1 MPMKLKALLILLLIF
16 SITPHAHA
24 VEYRSYKIIA
34 EVAEDAVYEELVI
47 TLLNDGS
54 SELTSG
60 TVSVPQGSEILSVRD
75 SYGELVYAATDE
87 KGLRI
92 DFSFDVPVKQGEERL
107 IIINLLTSSLVTKKE
122 GYFEYLL
129 VLTPKSDISDFEHV
143 LKLPSDAELY
153 SPKESFSLV
162 VPEANVT
169 GDGTI
174 TWKVNL
180 YANMP
185 EVFLAR
191 YKTGASDTWRNAALV
206 LLAACALG
214 ILGIGANKAR
224 TRIKQKKTLDSLSIL
239 NERER
244 QVLEVIVKKE
254 GMRQYELLEELGY
267 TKASLSKI
275 LTRLEAR
282 GLVRKKKFGKVN
294 RLYPGEKL
302 KNS

>member
-1 MPMKLKALLILLLIF
+1 MPMKLKTLFALLFVL
-16 SITPHAHA
+16 SITCSVHA

-34 EVAEDAVYEELVI
+34 EVAEDVVSEELVI
-47 TLLNDGS
+47 TLQNDGPD
-54 SELTSG
+54 ELTSG
-60 TVSVPQGSEILSVRD
+60 TVSVPQDSEILSVRD
-75 SYGELVYAATDE
+75 SYGALAYTTSGD
-87 KGLRI
+87 KGLKI
-92 DFSFDVPVKQGEERL
+92 DFSFGVPVKPGEERL
-107 IIINLLTSSLVTKKE
+107 VIINLLTRSLVVKKE

-129 VLTPKSDISDFEHV
+129 VLTPKSDMPDFEHV
-143 LKLPSDAELY
+143 LKLPEDAELY

-169 GDGTI
+169 GNTVVWEVG
-174 TWKVNL
+174 L

-191 YKTGASDTWRNAALV
+191 YRTDSGYTWRPAAFVLLSAFALV
-206 LLAACALG
+206 VFG
-214 ILGIGANKAR
+214 ISVKKTIEAMQK
-224 TRIKQKKTLDSLSIL
+224 KKTLNSLNIL

-244 QVLEVIVKKE
+244 RVLEGIVKNE
-254 GMRQYELLEELGY
+254 GIKQYELLEELGY

-282 GLVRKKKFGKVN
+282 GLVKKRKVGKVN

-302 KNS
+302 

>member
-1 MPMKLKALLILLLIF
+1 MLMKLKKILLTLLLIF
-16 SITPHAHA
+16 SIAGQTHA

-34 EVAEDAVYEELVI
+34 EVTEDAVSEELVI

-54 SELTSG
+54 GELTSG
-60 TVSVPQGSEILSVRD
+60 TVSVPEGSEILSVRD
-75 SYGELVYAATDE
+75 SYGELTYTASSNRGI
-87 KGLRI
+87 KI
-92 DFSFDVPVKQGEERL
+92 DFSFDVPVKQGEER
-107 IIINLLTSSLVTKKE
+107 IVIINLFTDSLVTKKD

-129 VLTPKSDISDFEHV
+129 VLTPKSDIPDFEHV

-153 SPKESFSLV
+153 SPKESFSLI
-162 VPEANVT
+162 VPEGGVAE
-169 GDGTI
+169 DGTI
-174 TWKVNL
+174 TWKVKL

-191 YKTGASDTWRNAALV
+191 YRTDDSDNWRTV
-206 LLAACALG
+206 LLVFFGIFAVIVSG
-214 ILGIGANKAR
+214 ILVKRAITVR
-224 TRIKQKKTLDSLSIL
+224 QQKKTLDSLSIL

-244 QVLEVIVKKE
+244 RVLEVIVKKE
-254 GMRQYELLEELGY
+254 GIKQYELLDELGY

-302 KNS
+302 

>member
-1 MPMKLKALLILLLIF
+1 MKLALLTLLLIF
-16 SITPHAHA
+16 SIFGHAHA

-34 EVAEDAVYEELVI
+34 EVAEDAVSEELVI

-54 SELTSG
+54 SELKSG

-75 SYGELVYAATDE
+75 SYGELAYTTSDE
-87 KGLRI
+87 KGLKI
-92 DFSFDVPVKQGEERL
+92 DFSFDVPVKRGEERL
-107 IIINLLTSSLVTKKE
+107 VIINLLTNSLVTKKD

-129 VLTPKSDISDFEHV
+129 VLTPKNDISDFEHV
-143 LKLPSDAELY
+143 LKLPEDAKLY

-162 VPEANVT
+162 VPQANVT

-174 TWKVNL
+174 TWRVKL

-191 YKTGASDTWRNAALV
+191 YRTGDSDTWRTVVLV
-206 LLAACALG
+206 LLAALAVG
-214 ILGIGANKAR
+214 ILGIATNKV
-224 TRIKQKKTLDSLSIL
+224 RISRQKKKTIDSLSIL

-244 QVLEVIVKKE
+244 QVLEEIVKNE
-254 GMRQYELLEELGY
+254 GIKQYELLEKLGY

-282 GLVRKKKFGKVN
+282 GLVRKKRFGKVN

-302 KNS
+302 